1 MSATVER
8 RREVLQVN
16 PVNLGTGVF
25 SDRNGFNQIIFE
37 LPRKA
42 VIADGKTLRIS
53 GRIAVRDGNGA
64 FPNNDGNFYGNA
76 LVQANPPEDD
86 FYIDGRT
93 GVHSVIETLSIQNL
107 EGATYSTI
115 KQYNRL
121 MASVLPLEKGIQDY
135 QNGGVDIDMGG
146 QAKDVTTALKCD
158 NFIHFSIPI
167 YDGLIMG
174 QPLDMYLLKGLRIVI
189 TLANSNYVVHN
200 NYWRD
205 QQSQSAK
212 SNGGAYY
219 ELDRLRL
226 SIATETQPPDVTEAM
241 MKNQNGVLEYNT
253 YSSFYNVISSNDA
266 NISINVNTGRTL
278 GIIGNML
285 PSSWINNYDYNSQ
298 QTMPPLF
305 ESGNQYEFQF
315 PQQHQTFFK
324 GGLRLPLDFVV
335 DSETSEV
342 ENTSDAERVKVSLNA
357 ITKEWSMDK
366 MISSLKTELSNPFS
380 TLALA
385 RFTRERTS
393 ITEEDKRSQYNV
405 GVGYDWITENGSNF
419 KNQPFGLRYKFSLA
433 GESLEPH
440 SFYLFVKHKNTLVFQ
455 NGMVQVLM

>member
-8 RREVLQVN
+8 QREVLQVN

-53 GRIAVRDGNGA
+53 GRFAVKDGNDA
-64 FPNNDGNFYGNA
+64 FPENDGNFYGNA
-76 LVQANPPEDD
+76 LVQSDPPSND

-93 GVHSVIETLSIQNL
+93 GVHSCIETLSIQNL

-121 MASVLPLEKGIQDY
+121 MSSVLPLEKSILDY
-135 QNGGVDIDMGG
+135 QNGGVDIDHGG

-189 TLANSNYVVHN
+189 TLANSSYVVQN
-200 NYWRD
+200 NFWRD
-205 QQSQSAK
+205 SQSSSAK
-212 SNGGAYY
+212 ANGGAFY
-219 ELDRLRL
+219 ELDQLRL
-226 SIATETQPPDVTEAM
+226 SIATETQPADVTEAI
-241 MKNQNGVLEYNT
+241 MKNENAVLEYNT
-253 YSSFYNVISSNDA
+253 YSSFYNVVSSNDA
-266 NISINVNTGRTL
+266 NVSININTGRTL
-278 GIIGNML
+278 GVIGNMV
-285 PSSWINNYDYNSQ
+285 PSSWINNYDYPSQ
-298 QTMPPLF
+298 ATMPPLY
-305 ESGNQYEFQF
+305 ESGNRYDYKFD
-315 PQQHQTFFK
+315 QQGQTFFK

-335 DSETSEV
+335 DSEESQKED
-342 ENTSDAERVKVSLNA
+342 NSDAMRVKTALNA

-366 MISSLKTELSNPFS
+366 LIQSLKTELSNPPA
-380 TLALA
+380 TNEQA
-385 RFTRERTS
+385 RFTRDRQE
-393 ITEEDKRSQYNV
+393 ITEEDKKSQYNI

-419 KNQPFGLRYKFSLA
+419 KNQPFGLQYKFSVGDQSLA
-433 GESLEPH
+433 PH
-440 SFYLFVKHKNTLVFQ
+440 SLYLFVKHKNTLVFQ
-455 NGMVQVLM
+455 NGAVQVLM